1 MTATAPMIPTGRR
14 RASPESSEE
23 EKISDQELEEA
34 AEAAHTKKRILKK
47 RIRKQK
53 SKSATE
59 PLTVM
64 NESAAASS
72 GIVIFLCIAQLVL
85 VFSLSRSL
93 TRGNTTSTLVKF
105 LLYAAFTGV
114 SFSSIF
120 LYFRAETLVLC
131 FLATAASFGGM
142 ALYGL
147 YSKRDI
153 LSWGGT
159 LFGGLIGLLVLMLLG
174 FFLSVPTFHLFISVL
189 GVLVFMG
196 MTAYDTRKLSLMYD
210 HAAGTRAAQAYSI
223 YGAFQLY
230 LDFINL
236 FLYLVRLIGLT
247 DRD

>member
-1 MTATAPMIPTGRR
+1 M
-14 RASPESSEE
+14 
-23 EKISDQELEEA
+23 
-34 AEAAHTKKRILKK
+34 
-47 RIRKQK
+47 
-53 SKSATE
+53 
-59 PLTVM
+59 
-64 NESAAASS
+64 ASS
-72 GIVIFLCIAQLVL
+72 SSIVIFLCIAQLVL

-93 TRGNTTSTLVKF
+93 TRGNTTGTLVKF

-131 FLATAASFGGM
+131 FLATAAAFGGM

-147 YSKRDI
+147 YSKRDV
-153 LSWGGT
+153 LSWGST

-189 GVLVFMG
+189 GVLIFMG

-210 HAAGTRAAQAYSI
+210 QAAGTRVAQAYSI